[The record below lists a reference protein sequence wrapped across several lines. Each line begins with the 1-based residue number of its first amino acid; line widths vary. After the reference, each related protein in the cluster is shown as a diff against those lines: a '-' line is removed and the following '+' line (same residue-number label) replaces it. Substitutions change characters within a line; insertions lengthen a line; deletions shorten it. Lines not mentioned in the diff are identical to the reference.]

1 MKRASSPWPLHSASN
16 PASSLT
22 PSPGPLSPPNVAPST
37 SLESSSSSLQPSLP
51 LESLPPPSSSH
62 FSLATP
68 SIPFLTP
75 SSHVKT
81 AQPSFPSVS
90 LPETAMTSI
99 NLSLTQISS
108 STFISWSNYSQQQSS
123 LVNNST
129 TYNVTTHKTSNVIA
143 TIASSG
149 IFGET
154 PTSFMSSS
162 IALVTSTTSPPDD
175 PRILNLTFS
184 LINETFH
191 EDLNNASSA
200 KFVNLSV
207 RVNLTVLF
215 LL

>member
-51 LESLPPPSSSH
+51 LQSPPPPPSSL
-62 FSLATP
+62 FSLAAP
-68 SIPFLTP
+68 SIPFLTL
-75 SSHVKT
+75 SSPLKT

-90 LPETAMTSI
+90 LPETAMMSI

-108 STFISWSNYSQQQSS
+108 SFISWSNYSQQQSS

-200 KFVNLSV
+200 KFVNLSG